1 MLKVV
6 ATPIGHLGDLS
17 ERAVQTLLEAE
28 NWIVE
33 DTRVSAKLK
42 SHIGAKPSMHVL
54 NDHTSQGGIQR
65 LADSVLQGGNWA
77 LLSDAGVPAISDPG
91 SQLVDILLDQGV
103 EVTPIPGPSAVTTA
117 LSVSGFFAQR
127 YTFLGYLPRKDG
139 EIKSLLAPYKDST
152 LTLVWFES
160 PHRFRKSLA
169 AASEALGDRRY
180 AICRELTKKNEQV
193 FRGSL
198 PSIPLETEVFS
209 KGEFTIVV
217 EGLRKSPKRNQPIV

>member
-6 ATPIGHLGDLS
+6 ATPIGNLGDLS
-17 ERAVQTLLEAE
+17 QRAIESLLESE

-54 NDHTSQGGIQR
+54 NDHTSDGGIQR
-65 LADSVLQGGNWA
+65 LAEAVMHAGSWA
-77 LLSDAGVPAISDPG
+77 LISDAGVPAISDPG
-91 SQLVDILLDQGV
+91 SQLVDLLLDSGF
-103 EVTPIPGPSAVTTA
+103 EVVPIPGPSAVTTA

-127 YTFLGYLPRKDG
+127 YAFLGYLPRKEG
-139 EIKSLLAPYKDST
+139 EIKSLLAPYQGST

-160 PHRFRKSLA
+160 PHRFRKSLSA
-169 AASEALGDRRY
+169 ANEALGERRY
-180 AICRELTKKNEQV
+180 AICRELTKKNEQI
-193 FRGSL
+193 FRGSF
-198 PSIPLETEVFS
+198 PSIPLESEVLS